1 MAAIPTGHPSGANK
15 HTSGRPR
22 DKELAQLFDRNI
34 ELAIERDKMSHD
46 ASLLNLILAYIVNEF
61 AEGRAMLP
69 DELETDWQ
77 CVIAEGPGNCM
88 YVTTRQVESEG
99 ED

>member
-1 MAAIPTGHPSGANK
+1 MTTTIAATNK
-15 HTSGRPR
+15 QTPGRAR

-34 ELAIERDKMSHD
+34 ELAIERDKLSHD

-77 CVIAEGPGNCM
+77 CVIAEGPGNRM
-88 YVTTRQVESEG
+88 DVTTRQVESE
-99 ED
+99 D